1 MRSVQI
7 YIEGERDSNNYT
19 EIELFNDEKIDI
31 NLSIQNIQDI
41 SKVFTDFSQ
50 SFTIPASTINNSI
63 WKHFYENAVDLD
75 SALIDQRL
83 RRNAFIEIDRTPFRN
98 GKIQLEKANLKDG
111 QPESYTI
118 TFYGDLVTLKDLFGE
133 DTLTDLDYSNVSA
146 PYSLSDVANA
156 MTSTSDLDV
165 RYPLISSERLW
176 SYNDSTSTDIKN
188 SAAGVDISELNPAI
202 KVNKVLEAIETTY
215 GITFS
220 GLFLSDKRFND
231 LFLWCNRTTRS
242 EQIGNEYG
250 IVDGT
255 VNYYNAY
262 NSSDLVFSA
271 TDNLSHVYLTY
282 NNAFTTAGGFS
293 NRVRLWLSV
302 HQVSD
307 VTAQWTCNILKN
319 GVQFKTLTGQ
329 GAQTLNI
336 LNELAISYDYK
347 DLQFIFSSD
356 ITVDIDFRVNLDVQY
371 YVGSSTSALYET
383 TDVAFDTIS
392 ISATTYMNTVV
403 PQQKVSDF
411 FSGILKQFNLTC
423 YPLSATS
430 FEIEPLDY
438 WYQKGAIT
446 DITDFVDV
454 ATIDVAKVPLYRAI
468 NFTYEDTNLFFN
480 TEFEN
485 DNLRK
490 YGNLA
495 ENFIYD
501 GNSFDV
507 KLPFENMLFNK
518 FTDVDLQVG
527 YCLGEAYE
535 LVKTKPI
542 LLYMYD
548 VQSVPDGYWL
558 RSGGSTSAKT
568 SIRNFGQD
576 LQSNGTKYSL
586 NWGSEISSLLLN
598 DSPFS
603 LYKTYYE
610 NYLNNL
616 FNPKNRLTS
625 LKAIFPT
632 SLITSLELND
642 RLIIRDKRY
651 IINNIKTDLTTGEVD
666 LELIND
672 FRLISN
678 DNPIILGE
686 SSGLVEI
693 PILVPNGVN
702 DVDVTTASTGV
713 TLGTTTNFTSD
724 GYLEVNYATNPNQI
738 DYRITEDGNQRVT
751 ENFNEFRRSEQG
763 DIFVVQLD
771 LENTYING
779 DVTNT
784 QIYLIQEA

>member
-1 MRSVQI
+1 MRSVQV
-7 YIEGERDSNNYT
+7 YIEGERESNNYT
-19 EIELFNDEKIDI
+19 EIELFNDENIGI

-50 SFTIPASTINNSI
+50 SFTVPASSVNNAVF
-63 WKHFYENAVDLD
+63 KHFYENAVDLD
-75 SALIDQRL
+75 TTLIDQRL
-83 RRNAFIEIDRTPFRN
+83 RRNAFIEIDRTPFRS

-111 QPESYTI
+111 QADSYTI

-133 DTLTDLDYSNVSA
+133 DTLTDLDYSNVTA

-165 RYPLISSERLW
+165 RYPLISSDRLW
-176 SYNDSTSTDIKN
+176 SYGDSTSTDIKN
-188 SAAGVDISELNPAI
+188 SSAGIDISELNPAI

-215 GITFS
+215 GINFN

-231 LFLWCNRTTRS
+231 LFLWCNRTTNS
-242 EQIGNEYG
+242 EQIGNKYG
-250 IVDGT
+250 IVNGT

-262 NSSDLVFSA
+262 HPNDLVFSA

-282 NNAFTTAGGFS
+282 NNLFTTAGGFS

-319 GVQFKTLTGQ
+319 GVAFKTLTGQ
-329 GAQTLNI
+329 GTQTLNI
-336 LNELAISYDYK
+336 LNELATSYDYK

-356 ITVDIDFRVNLDVQY
+356 ITVDLDVIINFDVQY
-371 YVGSSTSALYET
+371 YVGSSTTAPYEFSN
-383 TDVAFDTIS
+383 VAFDTIS

-423 YPLSATS
+423 YPLTATS

-438 WYQKGAIT
+438 WYQKGAVT
-446 DITDFVDV
+446 DITDYVDIES
-454 ATIDVAKVPLYRAI
+454 IDVAKVPLYRNI
-468 NFTYEDTNLFFN
+468 NFTYEDTELFLN
-480 TEFEN
+480 TSFEN

-490 YGNLA
+490 YGNLS
-495 ENFIYD
+495 ENFVFD
-501 GNSFDV
+501 GGSFEV

-518 FTDVDLQVG
+518 FTDVNLQVG

-535 LVKTKPI
+535 LIKTKPI

-558 RSGGSTSAKT
+558 RSGGFTSSKT

-576 LQSNGTKYSL
+576 LISNGTNYSL

-603 LYKTYYE
+603 LYETYYE
-610 NYLNNL
+610 KYLGNL

-642 RLIIRDKRY
+642 RLIIIDKRY

-672 FRLISN
+672 FREISN
-678 DNPIILGE
+678 DNPVILGE
-686 SSGLVEI
+686 SSGVVEV
-693 PILVPNGVN
+693 PILVPNGVDN
-702 DVDVTTASTGV
+702 VDVTTASTGV
-713 TLGTTTNFTSD
+713 TLGATNNFTSD
-724 GYLEVNYATNPNQI
+724 GFLEVNYATNPNQI
-738 DYRITEDGNQRVT
+738 EYRITEDGNQRIT
-751 ENFNEFRRSEQG
+751 ESLNEFRRSEQG
-763 DIFVVQLD
+763 DIFVIQLD
-771 LENTYING
+771 LQNTYING

>member
-7 YIEGERDSNNYT
+7 YIEGERDSNDYT
-19 EIELFNDEKIDI
+19 EIELFDDENIGI

-50 SFTIPASTINNSI
+50 SFTVPASSVNNAVF
-63 WKHFYENAVDLD
+63 KHFYENAVDLD
-75 SALIDQRL
+75 TTLIDQRL
-83 RRNAFIEIDRTPFRN
+83 RRNAFIEIDRTPFRS

-111 QPESYTI
+111 QADSYTI

-133 DTLTDLDYSNVSA
+133 DTLTDLDYSNVTA
-146 PYSLSDVANA
+146 PYSLSDVSNA

-165 RYPLISSERLW
+165 RYPLISSDRLW
-176 SYNDSTSTDIKN
+176 SYGDSTSTDIKN
-188 SAAGVDISELNPAI
+188 SSAGIDISELNPAI

-215 GITFS
+215 GITFN

-231 LFLWCNRTTRS
+231 LFLWCNRTTNS

-250 IVDGT
+250 IVNGT

-262 NSSDLVFSA
+262 HPTDLVFSA

-282 NNAFTTAGGFS
+282 NNLFTTAGGFS

-319 GVQFKTLTGQ
+319 GVAFKTLTGQ

-336 LNELAISYDYK
+336 LNELATSYDYK

-356 ITVDIDFRVNLDVQY
+356 ITVDLDVIINFDVQY
-371 YVGSSTSALYET
+371 YVGSSTTAPYEFSN
-383 TDVAFDTIS
+383 VAFDTIS

-403 PQQKVSDF
+403 PQQKVSNF

-438 WYQKGAIT
+438 WYQKGAVT
-446 DITDFVDV
+446 DITDYVDIES
-454 ATIDVAKVPLYRAI
+454 IDVAKVPLYRNI
-468 NFTYEDTNLFFN
+468 NFTYEDTELFLN
-480 TEFEN
+480 TSFEN

-490 YGNLA
+490 YGNLS
-495 ENFIYD
+495 ENFVFD
-501 GNSFDV
+501 GGSFEV

-527 YCLGEAYE
+527 YCLGNADE

-558 RSGGSTSAKT
+558 RSGGFTSSKT

-576 LQSNGTKYSL
+576 LISNGTNYSL

-603 LYKTYYE
+603 LYETYYE
-610 NYLNNL
+610 KYLGNL

-672 FRLISN
+672 FREISN
-678 DNPIILGE
+678 DNPVILGE
-686 SSGLVEI
+686 SSGLVEV
-693 PILVPNGVN
+693 PILVPNGVDN
-702 DVDVTTASTGV
+702 VDVTTASTGV
-713 TLGTTTNFTSD
+713 TLGATTNFTSD
-724 GYLEVNYATNPNQI
+724 GILEVNYSANPNQVE
-738 DYRITEDGNQRVT
+738 YRITEDGNQRIT

-763 DIFVVQLD
+763 DIFVIELD
-771 LENTYING
+771 LENIYTNG